1 MNDRVLELPPV
12 ATHGVRQQA
21 GVASRLDTQVEELRC
36 LGYTVVDSG
45 LSAEELHTLRE
56 SMERIYQTQVD
67 EVGLEVLRR
76 CNDLDVAR
84 CPLAYDE
91 RFIGVAATM
100 PLRAVVQSL
109 LGDNVVLLQQ
119 NGLFNRPG
127 TAHYQTHWHRDLSFQ
142 HWTSTEPIALNAL
155 LALDDFTVRNGA
167 THVLPASHLQMGF
180 PSEAYVRQFE
190 IPLEV
195 PAGSFLVLDAMLFHR
210 AGRNLSN
217 GQRRA
222 VNHLIGRPF
231 MAQQLDIPGLIDPKH
246 AQDEFLSRYL
256 GFRWA
261 PCRSVAEW
269 RRLRAPSLAKEA
281 P

>member
-1 MNDRVLELPPV
+1 MNDCDLELPQIE
-12 ATHGVRQQA
+12 THGVRQQT
-21 GVASRLDTQVEELRC
+21 GVDCRLDTQVEELRC

-45 LSAEELHTLRE
+45 LSASVLHTLRE
-56 SMERIYQTQVD
+56 SMERIYQTQID
-67 EVGLEVLRR
+67 EVGLDVLRR

-91 RFIGVAATM
+91 RFIGVAAAS
-100 PLRAVVQSL
+100 PLRSVLHRV

-127 TAHYQTHWHRDLSFQ
+127 AEHYQTHWHRDLSFQ
-142 HWTSTEPIALNAL
+142 HWTSSEPIALNAL

-167 THVLPASHLQMGF
+167 THVLPASHLQVGF
-180 PSEAYVRQFE
+180 PSEAYVRRFE
-190 IPLEV
+190 VPLEV

-210 AGRNLSN
+210 AGRNLSS

-231 MAQQLDIPGLIDPKH
+231 LAQQLDIPSLVDPKH

-261 PCRSVAEW
+261 PCRSVADW
-269 RRLRAPSLAKEA
+269 RRLRAPSPAKEA
-281 P
+281 Q